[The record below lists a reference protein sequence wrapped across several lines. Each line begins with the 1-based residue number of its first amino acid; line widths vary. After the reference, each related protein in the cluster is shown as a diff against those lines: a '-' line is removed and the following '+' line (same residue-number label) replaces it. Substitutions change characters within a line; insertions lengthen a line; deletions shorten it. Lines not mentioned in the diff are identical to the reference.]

1 MEYCTSVCCFRHN
14 NVIKFEEKQWWGSC
28 EGFIYPKIE
37 LNKLAHCFYDENL
50 SICIKCGN
58 CGTCERFDL
67 INHHLNSCYLWTA
80 RKNAPYQPTH
90 YNVLFF

>member
-37 LNKLAHCFYDENL
+37 LNKLAHCFTMKIYQFVLNVVIVEL
-50 SICIKCGN
+50 VKG
-58 CGTCERFDL
+58 L
-67 INHHLNSCYLWTA
+67 I
-80 RKNAPYQPTH
+80 
-90 YNVLFF
+90 